1 MEVVISWFRKKFGDP
16 QILGLIFFLVLIAGV
31 IWMFGNML
39 LPVLASI
46 VLAYLLEGFVVKL
59 NSKGVPRLLS
69 VIVVFIVF
77 MLLMVLVIAGMIPLL
92 STQVS
97 ELGRELPQNLHKMI
111 INGEAWISS
120 FLTKYPQFY
129 TSGSSE
135 VVTETDPKLAA
146 EAITQGMGLS
156 EKIFSSNELKDA
168 VKGLLSIFSI
178 QSFVA
183 VTTALVY
190 LVIMP
195 IMILFFLKDKKLII
209 EWCSRHF
216 LPKDHRLINQ
226 IWVEVDV
233 QIGNYVRGKF
243 FEVLIV
249 GSVTYV
255 AFVFLGVK
263 FAMLLA
269 VLVGLSVIIPYVGAA
284 IVTFPVI
291 ILGYAQF
298 GWGADFAYVML
309 AYTVIQGLDGNALV
323 PLLFSEVVNIHPIA
337 IIVAILIFGGM
348 WGFWGVFFAIPL
360 ATLVQAV
367 MNAWPK
373 ASEIIAA
380 KDSE

>member
-1 MEVVISWFRKKFGDP
+1 MDIVWSWLKKRFGDP
-16 QILGLIFFLVLIAGV
+16 QILGLLIFLMLIAGV
-31 IWMFGNML
+31 IWAFGNML

-59 NSKGVPRLLS
+59 EQKKLPRLLS
-69 VIVVFIVF
+69 VTIVFILF
-77 MLLMVLVIAGMIPLL
+77 ILLMLLIIAGMIPLL
-92 STQVS
+92 ATQAS
-97 ELGRELPQNLHKMI
+97 ELGRELPQNLHQMI
-111 INGEAWISS
+111 TNAETMVSS
-120 FLTKYPQFY
+120 FLAKYPQFY
-129 TSGSSE
+129 TGGE
-135 VVTETDPKLAA
+135 VEAATDPKQAA
-146 EAITQGMGLS
+146 QTIPQGLGLS
-156 EKIFSSNELKDA
+156 EKIFTSNELKEA
-168 VKGLLSIFSI
+168 VKGLLSIFSV
-178 QSFVA
+178 QSLVA

-195 IMILFFLKDKKLII
+195 IMIFFFLKDKKLIA
-209 EWCSRHF
+209 EWCSNRF

-226 IWVEVDV
+226 IWIEVDA
-233 QIGNYVRGKF
+233 QIGNYVRGKVI
-243 FEVLIV
+243 EVIIV
-249 GSVTYV
+249 GAATYV

-284 IVTFPVI
+284 VVTFPVI

-298 GWGADFAYVML
+298 GWSADFAYVMI
-309 AYTVIQGLDGNALV
+309 AYAVIQALDGNALV

-373 ASEIIAA
+373 ASEIVASH
-380 KDSE
+380 DSC

>member
-1 MEVVISWFRKKFGDP
+1 MEAVVSWFRKRFGDP
-16 QILGLIFFLVLIAGV
+16 QIMGLLAFLFLIVGV
-31 IWMFGNML
+31 IWAFGNML
-39 LPVLASI
+39 LPVIASA

-59 NSKGVPRLLS
+59 ERNKLPRSLS
-69 VIVVFIVF
+69 VTIVFVVFL
-77 MLLMVLVIAGMIPLL
+77 LLMVLVIAGMIPLL
-92 STQVS
+92 ATQAS

-111 INGEAWISS
+111 INAESLVSS
-120 FLTKYPQFY
+120 FLAKYPQFY
-129 TSGSSE
+129 TGGE
-135 VVTETDPKLAA
+135 VEAGTDPAQAA
-146 EAITQGMGLS
+146 QTISQGLGLS

-168 VKGLLSIFSI
+168 VKGLLSIFSV
-178 QSFVA
+178 QSLVA

-195 IMILFFLKDKKLII
+195 IMIFFFLKDKKLIAD
-209 EWCSRHF
+209 WCSTKF
-216 LPKDHRLINQ
+216 LPKDHHLINQ
-226 IWVEVDV
+226 VWVEVDA
-233 QIGNYVRGKF
+233 QIGNYIRGKF
-243 FEVLIV
+243 IEVIIV
-249 GSVTYV
+249 GAATYI

-284 IVTFPVI
+284 VVTFPVI

-298 GWGADFAYVML
+298 GWSADFAYVMI
-309 AYTVIQGLDGNALV
+309 AYAVIQALDGNALV

-337 IIVAILIFGGM
+337 IIVSILIFGGM

-373 ASEIIAA
+373 ASEIVASH
-380 KDSE
+380 DS

>member
-1 MEVVISWFRKKFGDP
+1 MEIVWSWFKKKFGDP
-16 QILGLIFFLVLIAGV
+16 QILGLIFFLLLIAGV
-31 IWMFGNML
+31 IWAFGNML

-46 VLAYLLEGFVVKL
+46 VLAYLLEGFVIKL
-59 NSKGVPRLLS
+59 NNKRVPRLLS
-69 VIVVFIVF
+69 VIIVFVIF
-77 MLLMVLVIAGMIPLL
+77 MLLMILVIAGMIPLL
-92 STQVS
+92 STQAA

-120 FLTKYPQFY
+120 FLAKYPQFY
-129 TSGSSE
+129 TGGNGEAAAE
-135 VVTETDPKLAA
+135 VDLKLTA
-146 EAITQGMGLS
+146 EAISQGIGLS
-156 EKIFSSNELKDA
+156 EKIFSSSELKEA

-195 IMILFFLKDKKLII
+195 IMIFFFLKDKKLIMQ
-209 EWCSRHF
+209 WCSIHF

-243 FEVLIV
+243 FEVIIV
-249 GSVTYV
+249 GATTYV

-291 ILGYAQF
+291 VLGYAQF
-298 GWGADFAYVML
+298 GWGADFAYVMI
-309 AYTVIQGLDGNALV
+309 AYTVIQALDGNALV

-337 IIVAILIFGGM
+337 IIVSILIFGGM

-373 ASEIIAA
+373 ASEIFAA
-380 KDSE
+380 RDG